1 MKKNG
6 AVDIICKVISVLLS
20 IVLVPM
26 IIVTVLFASVSSLL
40 KPETLVNIV
49 TNIDYGEILGSFGD
63 ELSVEN
69 ERQNIGAQYKVSPQM
84 LGQKNNELSPQKMM
98 SSFVQS
104 ESGKNAEEMP
114 VEFEANA
121 SESSVES
128 ALPNSGSGFDMNGL
142 GGALDGFLGEIAGDI
157 TEGEAGEMVGEIVE
171 DFLETDVAQEIFGE
185 YAQSVTDAIS
195 GKEDA
200 QVDEEKIKE
209 IIIENK
215 DEIFDF
221 VEQYTGQKLDRDALG
236 GIFDQVVEENIG
248 TLVDNLPKP
257 QEFIKEIPPEVLKVV
272 NLITS
277 GTVLNILLTIDGLLI
292 VLIFI
297 LRLWEFSGFLW
308 LSINGIVSGA
318 ILAIIWGAVSILKNV
333 ILVMLGQFRGVISP
347 ILKEVTGQILLSFI
361 VIFLISAVFM
371 TLFFVIKNL
380 RKKKKEAMNLGTT
393 EL

>member
-20 IVLVPM
+20 IVLVSM
-26 IIVTVLFASVSSLL
+26 IIDTVLFASVSSLL

-49 TNIDYGEILGSFGD
+49 TNIDYGEILDSFGD

-69 ERQNIGAQYKVSPQM
+69 ERQNIGAQYKVSPQR

-121 SESSVES
+121 TQSSVES
-128 ALPNSGSGFDMNGL
+128 ALPNSGSSFDMNGL

-200 QVDEEKIKE
+200 QVDGEKIKE
-209 IIIENK
+209 III
-215 DEIFDF
+215 
-221 VEQYTGQKLDRDALG
+221 
-236 GIFDQVVEENIG
+236 
-248 TLVDNLPKP
+248 
-257 QEFIKEIPPEVLKVV
+257 
-272 NLITS
+272 
-277 GTVLNILLTIDGLLI
+277 
-292 VLIFI
+292 
-297 LRLWEFSGFLW
+297 
-308 LSINGIVSGA
+308 
-318 ILAIIWGAVSILKNV
+318 
-333 ILVMLGQFRGVISP
+333 
-347 ILKEVTGQILLSFI
+347 
-361 VIFLISAVFM
+361 
-371 TLFFVIKNL
+371 
-380 RKKKKEAMNLGTT
+380 
-393 EL
+393 